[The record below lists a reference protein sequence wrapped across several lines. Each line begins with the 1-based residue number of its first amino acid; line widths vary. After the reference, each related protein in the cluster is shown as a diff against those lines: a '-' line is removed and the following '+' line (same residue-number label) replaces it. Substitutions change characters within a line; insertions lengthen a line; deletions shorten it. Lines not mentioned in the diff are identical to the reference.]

1 MKFDMDYIAHNNAL
15 TETNP
20 YFKLFL
26 TIILLI
32 VTLALDNLY
41 FDIIIFIVMSIV
53 ILAIAKIAFKSYLKF
68 LSIPMSFLVITCI
81 FLIFFFGSGE
91 VIYDTKILGI
101 VVTKNSL
108 HYGVYTFMR
117 VMACLPC
124 LGFLALTT
132 PIAKILHCLAT
143 LKVPKIII
151 EIGLLMYNI
160 KVKLYSIPLIQEV
173 IMVNCQ
179 FTSQKTGVIKMLEV
193 QNLKYSYNNDYQAL
207 KGVSLKID
215 EGEMIALLGKNG
227 AGKSTLFLHL
237 NGIYEPDE
245 GKVLIDGEELK
256 YDKKSL
262 LKFRQK
268 VGIVFQNPDDQIF
281 APTVEEDVAFGPLNL
296 GLSMEEV
303 QDRVEEALARVGMS
317 GTEKIA
323 PHHLSGG
330 QKKRV
335 AIAGILAMK
344 PEIMILDEPTA
355 GLDPQG
361 VENLVKLLKEL
372 NDEGI
377 TILISTHEV
386 DLVPDYANKVFV
398 LVDGELIAEGTPKAI
413 FSQPEVLEKAHLK
426 IPIVTELFQQ
436 LETEGFDM
444 ENDYPLTIEEAKE
457 KFLTLINK
465 N

>member
-1 MKFDMDYIAHNNAL
+1 
-15 TETNP
+15 
-20 YFKLFL
+20 
-26 TIILLI
+26 
-32 VTLALDNLY
+32 
-41 FDIIIFIVMSIV
+41 
-53 ILAIAKIAFKSYLKF
+53 
-68 LSIPMSFLVITCI
+68 
-81 FLIFFFGSGE
+81 
-91 VIYDTKILGI
+91 
-101 VVTKNSL
+101 
-108 HYGVYTFMR
+108 
-117 VMACLPC
+117 
-124 LGFLALTT
+124 
-132 PIAKILHCLAT
+132 
-143 LKVPKIII
+143 
-151 EIGLLMYNI
+151 
-160 KVKLYSIPLIQEV
+160 
-173 IMVNCQ
+173 
-179 FTSQKTGVIKMLEV
+179 MLEV

-207 KGVSLKID
+207 KDVSLKID
-215 EGEMIALLGKNG
+215 DGDMVALLGKNG

-245 GKVLIDGEELK
+245 GKVFIDGEELK

-296 GLSMEEV
+296 GLPMEEV

-344 PEIMILDEPTA
+344 PEIMVLDEPTA

-377 TILISTHEV
+377 TIVISTHEV

-398 LVDGELIAEGTPKAI
+398 LVDGELIAEGTPKEI
-413 FSQPEVLEKAHLK
+413 FAQPEVLERAYLK
-426 IPIVTELFQQ
+426 IPIVTDLFQQ

-444 ENDYPLTIEEAKE
+444 ENDYPLTIEEAKD
-457 KFLTLINK
+457 KFLKLMNK